1 LRNAEVEDRLHVS
14 SIVALAVATLRME
27 EEVVVVVV
35 SNQRTETE
43 EEEGSLLIEEVWEV
57 E

>member
-1 LRNAEVEDRLHVS
+1 VEVEDRLHVS
-14 SIVALAVATLRME
+14 LIAALAVATLRME
-27 EEVVVVVV
+27 EVVVVVVVV